1 MGGSC
6 HGGSHRIGRSI
17 DYGRK
22 HGICYTKEFRA
33 PESEVAELT
42 LGAERAV
49 FEKPAEVGK
58 HMKPLYMKGNMDGKP
73 MGWMMVD
80 GGVSINIMMLDMFR
94 KLGA

>member
-1 MGGSC
+1 
-6 HGGSHRIGRSI
+6 
-17 DYGRK
+17 
-22 HGICYTKEFRA
+22 
-33 PESEVAELT
+33 VAGLT

-80 GGVSINIMMLDMFR
+80 GGVSINIMLLDMFR